1 VLSQRGADWLEIETP
16 VPASKTQGDRL
27 FVFSPG
33 ICYIVYK
40 PEFKPIWRLRKHVL
54 TAQEIRAE
62 RRPNHVAHRRRFSMN
77 TLTLVLIV
85 FLLVLVLGMQ
95 FQITAL
101 NKKINE
107 ALRRKQKK
115 KYF

>member
-1 VLSQRGADWLEIETP
+1 
-16 VPASKTQGDRL
+16 
-27 FVFSPG
+27 
-33 ICYIVYK
+33 
-40 PEFKPIWRLRKHVL
+40 
-54 TAQEIRAE
+54 
-62 RRPNHVAHRRRFSMN
+62 MN

-101 NKKINE
+101 NKKIDE

>member
-1 VLSQRGADWLEIETP
+1 MKKIRLTLRFDSSPTGVSPKTTIAPYTDTIQGH
-16 VPASKTQGDRL
+16 VPYR
-27 FVFSPG
+27 
-33 ICYIVYK
+33 
-40 PEFKPIWRLRKHVL
+40 WRS
-54 TAQEIRAE
+54 
-62 RRPNHVAHRRRFSMN
+62 SMN

>member
-1 VLSQRGADWLEIETP
+1 
-16 VPASKTQGDRL
+16 
-27 FVFSPG
+27 
-33 ICYIVYK
+33 
-40 PEFKPIWRLRKHVL
+40 
-54 TAQEIRAE
+54 
-62 RRPNHVAHRRRFSMN
+62 MN

-101 NKKINE
+101 NKKISE

>member
-1 VLSQRGADWLEIETP
+1 MGPRKMGALGTDTVQGL
-16 VPASKTQGDRL
+16 VPYG
-27 FVFSPG
+27 
-33 ICYIVYK
+33 
-40 PEFKPIWRLRKHVL
+40 W
-54 TAQEIRAE
+54 
-62 RRPNHVAHRRRFSMN
+62 RFSMN

>member
-1 VLSQRGADWLEIETP
+1 MGVGPKKMTALGTDTIRDL
-16 VPASKTQGDRL
+16 VPYR
-27 FVFSPG
+27 
-33 ICYIVYK
+33 
-40 PEFKPIWRLRKHVL
+40 W
-54 TAQEIRAE
+54 
-62 RRPNHVAHRRRFSMN
+62 RFSMN

>member
-1 VLSQRGADWLEIETP
+1 MGSNGTDDAGTYTTHRH
-16 VPASKTQGDRL
+16 VPHK
-27 FVFSPG
+27 
-33 ICYIVYK
+33 
-40 PEFKPIWRLRKHVL
+40 WRF
-54 TAQEIRAE
+54 TM
-62 RRPNHVAHRRRFSMN
+62 S

-85 FLLVLVLGMQ
+85 FLLILVLGMQ
-95 FQITAL
+95 FQITSL